1 MKLNM
6 KAHRLALG
14 VVAAGLLGSSPARGE
29 YLFNGFLAP
38 GFSTSYTAWDV
49 MYSPYGSPN
58 YPDFAAPF
66 GTYKTATA
74 AGVTPPANS
83 NPGNPLAYWDA
94 RNPTITQTGSDSA
107 FIIGPGSTGNIYSFA
122 APLTYQL
129 NDPTT
134 SATGMVLFQF
144 QTDGSLTDFSS
155 IQLQYTDTTGH
166 LVSLSAN
173 EMLREYQSSGSSFGG
188 ITNRTALE
196 WNLTGLNVAS
206 FQIVWN
212 SATSSNSF
220 QMASLDTAT
229 TYGSVIPASRSW
241 NAASGSWS
249 DATKW
254 KEGSSSNENGNVNFI
269 NSATGTVTLDG
280 NHSVGEI
287 TFNTAANT
295 TINSPG
301 NFILTANTGI
311 ATPKTATGTYTI
323 NSKYQFG
330 AFNIFEINAGTV
342 KLAGAVTGSFGME
355 KDGDGI
361 LSVANS
367 SVGPVAVNKGTLRV
381 ENGGVMTVNGSV
393 TVGTG
398 ATLLI
403 HGSLNGTG
411 ALTLAGGTLGG
422 SGTVN
427 RSFTVDTGILAP
439 GEGIGTLTTLGE
451 TWAGG
456 GTLQLQMSAVN
467 TGVGIGW
474 DGLNINGALSL
485 TASSSSK
492 FKLQL
497 QSLTSFGA
505 AGAIG
510 DFNSGTS
517 YSWKFLTTSSAING
531 FDPAAFTI
539 DTSGFQNALN
549 GSFNVTVAS
558 DGKGLLLN
566 YLAVPEPSS
575 LFLMLAGAACLS
587 QRNRRGRSRE

>member
-1 MKLNM
+1 MKTY
-6 KAHRLALG
+6 RLAFG
-14 VVAAGLLGSSPARGE
+14 IVAAGLLGFSQARGE
-29 YLFNGFLAP
+29 YLFDGFLAP
-38 GFSTSYTAWDV
+38 SFSTSYSAWDL
-49 MYSPYGSPN
+49 MYSPYGGAN

-66 GTYKTATA
+66 GTYQTATA

-83 NPGNPLAYWDA
+83 NPGNPLAFWDS
-94 RNPTITQTGSDSA
+94 RNPTITQTGSDTA
-107 FIIGPGSTGNIYSFA
+107 FIVGPGSTGNIYSFA
-122 APLTYQL
+122 APLAYQL

-155 IQLQYTDTTGH
+155 IKLQYTDATGH

-196 WNLTGLNVAS
+196 WNLTGLNVTS

-212 SATSSNSF
+212 SATTSNSF
-220 QMASLDTAT
+220 QMASLDTTA

-241 NAASGSWS
+241 NAASGLWS
-249 DATKW
+249 DGTKW
-254 KEGSSSNENGNVNFI
+254 KEGTSSNENGNVNFI

-280 NHSVGEI
+280 NHTVGQI

-301 NFILTANTGI
+301 NFTLTANTGI
-311 ATPKTATGTYTI
+311 STPATATGTYTI

-342 KLAGAVTGSFGME
+342 KLGGAVTGSFGME
-355 KDGDGI
+355 KDGNGV
-361 LSVANS
+361 LSTTNS
-367 SVGPVAVNKGTLRV
+367 NIGPVTVNKGTLRV
-381 ENGGVMTVNGSV
+381 EAGGSITANGSV

-398 ATLLI
+398 ATLLV

-427 RSFTVDTGILAP
+427 RSFTLDTGILAP
-439 GEGIGTLTTLGE
+439 GEGIGLLTTLGE

-456 GTLQLQMSAVN
+456 GKFQLQISDVN
-467 TGVGIGW
+467 TGVGVGW

-492 FKLQL
+492 FTLQL
-497 QSLTSFGA
+497 QSLASNGV
-505 AGAIG
+505 AGAVF

-517 YSWKFLTTSSAING
+517 YSWKFLTSTSAITG
-531 FDPAAFTI
+531 FDSAAFTI
-539 DTSGFQNALN
+539 DTSGFQNTLA
-549 GSFNVTVAS
+549 GSFNVTLAS
-558 DGKGLLLN
+558 DGKGILLN

-575 LFLMLAGAACLS
+575 VFLMLAGVACLS
-587 QRNRRGRSRE
+587 QRRRAGGHHK